1 MPPDTGVDKSTCGH
15 MLTQSLE
22 QTPNYWQVLASGGWF
37 SGFILTIYTLF
48 WFWSIH
54 LLNNIYSMPN
64 MAQSWNTVKKRKSKM
79 KVAQSCPLG
88 LYPTRLLC
96 PRDSSGKNTG
106 VGSHSLL
113 QGIFPTQGLI
123 NLGLISCIIG
133 RFSTIWATRE
143 AV

>member
-1 MPPDTGVDKSTCGH
+1 
-15 MLTQSLE
+15 
-22 QTPNYWQVLASGGWF
+22 
-37 SGFILTIYTLF
+37 
-48 WFWSIH
+48 
-54 LLNNIYSMPN
+54 
-64 MAQSWNTVKKRKSKM
+64 M

-133 RFSTIWATRE
+133 RFSTI
-143 AV
+143 